1 MNPVQ
6 ISLMAIFHPEEG
18 FNQIKANREN
28 YSHIPA
34 ISIFVLC
41 IIARI
46 LSLYLTAYS
55 VSSTDVNRINVI
67 TEALMIA
74 VPACAWCVVHYA
86 ITTISSGECKLREV
100 FAGLAYSFVPYM
112 IFILPIA
119 LFSHLYS
126 ESSAGTI
133 HLLEGIVLGYCVL
146 QVILSIKFMN
156 DFSIKK
162 TFGIIVL
169 TIIGIALCAIFVL
182 LFYGLTGQL
191 IRTAYIVARE
201 FIMIYIS

>member
-6 ISLMAIFHPEEG
+6 ISLMTIFHPEEG

-34 ISIFVLC
+34 IAIFVLC
-41 IIARI
+41 IVARI
-46 LSLYLTAYS
+46 LSLYLMAYS
-55 VSSTDVNRINVI
+55 VSSTDINNI
-67 TEALMIA
+67 NIMTEVCVVA
-74 VPACAWCVVHYA
+74 VPAIAWCIVHYA

-112 IFILPIA
+112 ILILPIA

-126 ESSAGTI
+126 QSSAGTI
-133 HLLEGIVLGYCVL
+133 YTLEGIVLGYCVL

-162 TFGIIVL
+162 TFGMIVL
-169 TIIGIALCAIFVL
+169 TLIGIVLCTMFVL

-191 IRTAYIVARE
+191 IRTAYTVARE
-201 FIMIYIS
+201 FVMIYIS

>member
-6 ISLMAIFHPEEG
+6 ISLMTFFHPEEG

-28 YSHIPA
+28 HSYIPTIA
-34 ISIFVLC
+34 IFVLC
-41 IIARI
+41 IVARV

-55 VSSTDVNRINVI
+55 VSTVNINRINIMSEVC
-67 TEALMIA
+67 MVG
-74 VPACAWCVVHYA
+74 VPAIAWCIVHYA

-100 FAGLAYSFVPYM
+100 FAGLAYAFVPYM
-112 IFILPIA
+112 VLTLPIA

-146 QVILSIKFMN
+146 QVIISIKTMN
-156 DFSIKK
+156 DFTIKK
-162 TFGIIVL
+162 TFGMVAL
-169 TIIGIALCAIFVL
+169 TLIGILLCAVFVL

-191 IRTAYIVARE
+191 IRTAYTVAKE